1 MKKWFLS
8 LVAGFAA
15 VTLLSGCLALH
26 FEGSKRNS
34 TSNTTTNADEHPVV
48 GQTTASPTLGQQL
61 IDLQKAKDS
70 GAITDAEYQ
79 SQKAKLLEN
88 K

>member
-1 MKKWFLS
+1 MKTKFVTILACFL
-8 LVAGFAA
+8 AI
-15 VTLLSGCLALH
+15 TLLTGCLSLH
-26 FEGSKRNS
+26 FEGGRKTCS
-34 TSNTTTNADEHPVV
+34 TNTDEHPAV
-48 GQTTASPTLGQQL
+48 GEATNSPTLGQQL

-79 SQKAKLLEN
+79 AQKAKLLGN